1 MAGGRGT
8 HRFDDPLLLGV
19 ALVPGGLQVRQVRR
33 QDKRLRKEA
42 ELLLAELSQQS
53 RQVAPQTVLAAE
65 LERAGEMVELKHAHR
80 QESCRVPECSE
91 VRISEFKLVNRS
103 RELVNSQFE
112 LRPDRSSP
120 TWVT

>member
-42 ELLLAELSQQS
+42 ELLPAELSQQS

-65 LERAGEMVELKHAHR
+65 LERAGEMIELKHANSE
-80 QESCRVPECSE
+80 ESCRVPECSE
-91 VRISEFKLVNRS
+91 VGISEFKLVNRS

>member
-33 QDKRLRKEA
+33 QHERLRKEA
-42 ELLLAELSQQS
+42 ELLPAELSQQS

-80 QESCRVPECSE
+80 QQSVVVFFVAVSPVSAAATTTET
-91 VRISEFKLVNRS
+91 
-103 RELVNSQFE
+103 
-112 LRPDRSSP
+112 LRTTGADKA
-120 TWVT
+120 VTRDGVL